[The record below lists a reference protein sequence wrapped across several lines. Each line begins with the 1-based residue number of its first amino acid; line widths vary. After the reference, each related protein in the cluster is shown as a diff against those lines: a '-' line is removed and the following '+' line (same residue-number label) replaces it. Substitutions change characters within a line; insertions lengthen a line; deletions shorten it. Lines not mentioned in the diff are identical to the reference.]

1 VPRGFPAVLDRD
13 PRPLPAGAS
22 GRLEL
27 AEWIVS
33 ADNPL
38 AARVL
43 ANRIWTWLT
52 GRGLVRSVDN
62 FGTTGEPPTHPELLE
77 HLARRLEQGGWDVR
91 EAIRDVV
98 RSRTWQ
104 LAAGVEPR
112 DPDGRL
118 LSRALRRRL
127 DAEELRDTMLF
138 VSGGL
143 DTAVGGPNIAGAMS
157 AAPESGDASA
167 TEFAYVFTDTR
178 RSLYT
183 PAFRNNRLE
192 LFATFDFGDV
202 NASQGQR
209 PTTTVST
216 QALYFLNHPFV
227 LEQSRLAARR
237 FLASLPAVPPAA
249 GGNAADGN
257 AADGDAADG
266 DAAGADERRLEQAF
280 LAALGRLPHP
290 PERRACLDVLAAAG
304 ADPEPRA
311 EAWSMVFQSLVGSI
325 DFRYL
330 D

>member
-1 VPRGFPAVLDRD
+1 MRQQSREREV
-13 PRPLPAGAS
+13 AG
-22 GRLEL
+22 E
-27 AEWIVS
+27 
-33 ADNPL
+33 
-38 AARVL
+38 
-43 ANRIWTWLT
+43 
-52 GRGLVRSVDN
+52 
-62 FGTTGEPPTHPELLE
+62 
-77 HLARRLEQGGWDVR
+77 RRHRFSGWDVR

-104 LAAGVEPR
+104 LAVGVEPR

-127 DAEELRDTMLF
+127 DAEELRDTILF

-143 DTAVGGPNIAGAMS
+143 DTAVGGPNIAGATS
-157 AAPESGDASA
+157 AAPDAGDASA

-249 GGNAADGN
+249 GGNAADG
-257 AADGDAADG
+257 DAADG

-280 LAALGRLPHP
+280 LAALGRPPHP

-304 ADPEPRA
+304 GDPEPRA